1 MSWTETIHLRGKECV
16 NQKKIQYVQK
26 KVNWINW
33 FYFNSDFVYVIF
45 YKQNQ
50 QIEL

>member
-1 MSWTETIHLRGKECV
+1 MSWTETIHLRGKQCV
-16 NQKKIQYVQK
+16 NQKINYVQK

-33 FYFNSDFVYVIF
+33 FYFSSDFVYAIF